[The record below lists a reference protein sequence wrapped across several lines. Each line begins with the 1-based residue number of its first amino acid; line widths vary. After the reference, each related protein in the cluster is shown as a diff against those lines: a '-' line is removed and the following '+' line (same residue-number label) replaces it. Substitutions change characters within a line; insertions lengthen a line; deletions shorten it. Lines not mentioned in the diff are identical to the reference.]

1 MKQTTSPFPISRPHS
16 VDGLPPEGKDVAIE
30 AEADERAA
38 LAAFLGVPAVRDFR
52 ARLLLRP
59 WRRIGV
65 AVTGTVAAAIEQECV
80 VTLDPVTQ
88 EVTEEIDVRL
98 LPDDAAGA
106 EGGSG
111 EVDIDPLGEDPPD
124 RFRGRTVD
132 LGAIAV
138 EHMAL
143 GIDPYPRAPGVE
155 FDESAYVSDTDDGGA
170 PRSPFAALA
179 ALRKSDDQR

>member
-1 MKQTTSPFPISRPHS
+1 MNQAISPFPISRPHS
-16 VDGLPPEGKDVAIE
+16 VDDLPPEGKEIAIE
-30 AEADERAA
+30 AESDERAA
-38 LAAFLGVPAVRDFR
+38 VAAFLGLPAVRDFQ
-52 ARLLLRP
+52 ARLSLRP
-59 WRRIGV
+59 WRGIGL

-80 VTLDPVTQ
+80 VTLDPVAQ
-88 EVTEEIDVRL
+88 QVTEQIDVRL
-98 LPDDAAGA
+98 LPDNAGDAAGS
-106 EGGSG
+106 SG

-155 FDESAYVSDTDDGGA
+155 FDESAYASDTDDDGA

-179 ALRKSDDQR
+179 ALKKSDDQR